1 MPTIET
7 NGVTL
12 FYKVIG
18 NGLPL
23 VFTHGAGWDHTQW
36 QPQIAHFANRFR
48 VIVWDVRGHGQS
60 TLPDGPVD
68 STDFSRDL
76 VGLLDALDIRQ
87 AILVGLSM
95 GGHISLQTA
104 IEYPDRVAA
113 LVLMGTPC
121 TNRFNWRER
130 LLVPINRWSA
140 RLIPMALM
148 ARWTG
153 QSMAKYSTA
162 AGQSI
167 DQAMR
172 QIPYERWQRIW
183 YAVTSMESR
192 SGLSQISCPTL
203 ILEGADDWLVQHQQA
218 YLASHI
224 PNATH
229 HVVQGAFHAMNW
241 DNPEDVHRYMDEFV
255 ADLPVNVKPHVE
267 RSIYVNN
274 HDQ

>member
-12 FYKVIG
+12 YYKVIG
-18 NGLPL
+18 DGPPL

-36 QPQIAHFANRFR
+36 QPQIAYFANRFR
-48 VIVWDVRGHGQS
+48 VIMWDVRGHGRS

-68 STDFSRDL
+68 SADFRRDL

-104 IEYPDRVAA
+104 IAYPERVAA

-130 LLVPINRWSA
+130 VLVPINRWSA
-140 RLIPMALM
+140 RLIPMSLM

-153 QSMAKYSTA
+153 QSMAKHSVA

-167 DQAMR
+167 EQAMQ
-172 QIPYERWQRIW
+172 QIPYGHWQRIW
-183 YAVTSMESR
+183 HAVTSMESR
-192 SGLSQISCPTL
+192 AGLAQISCPTL

-229 HVVQGAFHAMNW
+229 HVVPRAFHAMNW

-255 ADLPVNVKPHVE
+255 TDLTEAGNVYAH
-267 RSIYVNN
+267 N
-274 HDQ
+274 HDK